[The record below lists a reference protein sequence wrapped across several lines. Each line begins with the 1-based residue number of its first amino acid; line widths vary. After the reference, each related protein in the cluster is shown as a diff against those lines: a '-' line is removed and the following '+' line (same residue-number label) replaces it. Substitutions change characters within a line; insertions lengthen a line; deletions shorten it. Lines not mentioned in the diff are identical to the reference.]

1 MHLAIGEEAIA
12 AGINAHLQE
21 GDVLALD
28 HRGTPALM
36 MRGIDPLILLKEF
49 LGQADGLCKGIG
61 RHMHLFSA
69 EHLAPSSG
77 IVGASAPAALGFA
90 ISAQSEGPVI
100 YLEHKLLAD
109 YWLDYMG
116 GSSRKTVQFA
126 RVCTTDTIPYSRNLE
141 DEALPNTR
149 KNCRFGQ
156 TITDIVM
163 TRSLQPIE
171 LAPQTKYFV

>member
-21 GDVLALD
+21 GDALALD

-36 MRGIDPLILLKEF
+36 MRGI
-49 LGQADGLCKGIG
+49 GLCKGIG

-69 EHLAPSSG
+69 EHLAASSG

-126 RVCTTDTIPYSRNLE
+126 CVCTTDTIHYSRNLE